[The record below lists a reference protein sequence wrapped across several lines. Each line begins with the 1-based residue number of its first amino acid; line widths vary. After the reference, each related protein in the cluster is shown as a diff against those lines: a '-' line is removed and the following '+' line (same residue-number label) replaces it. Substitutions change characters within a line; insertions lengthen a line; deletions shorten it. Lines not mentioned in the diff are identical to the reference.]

1 MNIGNT
7 GNIATNIL
15 VIIVIIMS
23 ILGTTSFVLFFTNC
37 PPRCNLPEP
46 YHYKNNIN
54 FSHNNFKQKHKKEQ
68 LHGNKYG
75 TQLIPLEDIFNEF

>member
-37 PPRCNLPEP
+37 PPSCGTQHEH
-46 YHYKNNIN
+46 YHDKNHLQ
-54 FSHNNFKQKHKKEQ
+54 FSNKHQNKGHHKSD
-68 LHGNKYG
+68 LHNKYG
-75 TQLIPLEDIFNEF
+75 TQLIPLDDLFE